1 MCGSTPTNTVN
12 LMLQREPLCESQSC
26 LPLRCPP
33 TLLPHSNADAK
44 LANPLRGIP
53 RDQLMSDVEVFA
65 KERGLTH
72 ILSDLQKGALVAQDP
87 QGAFHESALE
97 H

>member
-1 MCGSTPTNTVN
+1 
-12 LMLQREPLCESQSC
+12 MLEQEPLCESQSYFSR
-26 LPLRCPP
+26 RCPP

-44 LANPLRGIP
+44 LSNPLRGIP
-53 RDQLMSDVEVFA
+53 RGQLMSDVEVFA

-72 ILSDLQKGALVAQDP
+72 ILSDLQKGALLAQDP
-87 QGAFHESALE
+87 QGAFHESALG